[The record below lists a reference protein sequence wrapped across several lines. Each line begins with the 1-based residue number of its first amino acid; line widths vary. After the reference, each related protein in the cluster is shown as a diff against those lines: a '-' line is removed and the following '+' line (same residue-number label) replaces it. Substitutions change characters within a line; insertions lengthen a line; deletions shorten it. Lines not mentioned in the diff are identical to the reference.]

1 MVCTASH
8 KRKFHN
14 QFNQWNYESVFAI
27 KEKRFQVVKMTVHL
41 RRRDTYSYLMS
52 VDLKISCSCSYAR
65 HTTHSK
71 RECCVTQGSK
81 QPQSLPETFTCPSQ
95 SKVDTSSGAAN
106 TKGQHYDPSIMWFY
120 LEPHGHLC
128 IGDCEMFIIS
138 MFLMSIELKPSILW
152 PIYPTLEAI
161 ILSPVKFRLQTNATS
176 CRSRS
181 ASVPFQ

>member
-81 QPQSLPETFTCPSQ
+81 
-95 SKVDTSSGAAN
+95 
-106 TKGQHYDPSIMWFY
+106 
-120 LEPHGHLC
+120 
-128 IGDCEMFIIS
+128 
-138 MFLMSIELKPSILW
+138 
-152 PIYPTLEAI
+152 
-161 ILSPVKFRLQTNATS
+161 
-176 CRSRS
+176 
-181 ASVPFQ
+181 